1 MRAALY
7 FSKLRWGEEKH
18 EQREFQIHVWCVNRK
33 RQTAV
38 SSKQFLNLQLLRST
52 STKKKKKNVRR
63 HLELHKGQKYLI
75 LNAKCG

>member
-7 FSKLRWGEEKH
+7 FSKLRRGEEKH

-52 STKKKKKNVRR
+52 STKKKKK
-63 HLELHKGQKYLI
+63 KKTCAAI
-75 LNAKCG
+75 LNYTKDRSTLF

>member
-7 FSKLRWGEEKH
+7 FSKLRRGEEKH

-52 STKKKKKNVRR
+52 STKKNVRR
-63 HLELHKGQKYLI
+63 HLELHKEQKYLI
-75 LNAKCG
+75 LNTKCG